1 MRLSS
6 YLLIAAPFGI
16 AAALSVAAA
25 GGIANIIED
34 SSELSIRNG
43 LDDAGLTWAEVH
55 ADGLQVI
62 LTGTA
67 PSEAQRFKAV
77 STAGGLVDAAR
88 VIDQMDVADSEALA
102 PPRFS
107 IEILRNDMGLSLIG
121 LIPAGTDRAALI
133 DAVRK
138 ITEDGKV
145 SDLLQ
150 TADYPVPKGWDRSV
164 SYAIDALRLLPRSKI
179 SIEAGKVSITAM
191 TDSAEDQRMME
202 RELTRKADMELVL
215 NLSAP
220 RPVLTPFT
228 LRFLI
233 EDGAARFDACS
244 ADSDAAAARILTA
257 AKAAGLTSTA
267 PSCTVGLGVP
277 SPRWA
282 EAAEKSI
289 AALAEIGGG
298 TVTFNDADVSLVAEL
313 GSDQARFD
321 RVIGELENS
330 LPPVFSLHSDLPQ
343 PVAAEEATEA
353 PEFTATLSPEG
364 QVQLRGRMGGELA
377 RNAVESFATARF
389 GSASVHN
396 AARLDE
402 AVPAN
407 WSLRVLAGLEALSLL
422 SNGVVIV
429 GPDLITVSGN
439 TGREDAS
446 ARIAGFL
453 AQKLGDTQRFD
464 IKVTYLEKLDPIA
477 SLPSPEEC
485 EMRINDILKTRK
497 ITFEPGSDTP
507 AASAQAVLDDI
518 AAVLKECGD
527 DIKFEIGGHTDSQG
541 RESMNQAL
549 SQARAAAVLT
559 GLRERRLLTAA
570 YRAVGYGEAQPIA
583 DNDTEE
589 GREANR
595 RIEFKLIRPEA
606 STPEGEST
614 LDAVAADTPAAG
626 ASADNAADTTSDS
639 TQQTEDT
646 PATDAAAETTSEGN

>member
-6 YLLIAAPFGI
+6 YLLIAAPFGL

-25 GGIANIIED
+25 GGIVNVIED
-34 SSELSIRNG
+34 SSELNVRRA
-43 LDDAGLTWAEVH
+43 LDDTGLSWAEVH
-55 ADGLQVI
+55 ANGLQVY

-67 PSEAQRFKAV
+67 PSEALRFKAI
-77 STAGGLVDAAR
+77 STAGAWVDAAR
-88 VIDQMDVADSEALA
+88 VIDQMDVADSMGLEA
-102 PPRFS
+102 PRFS

-121 LIPAGTDRAALI
+121 LVPAEMDREGLLARVA
-133 DAVRK
+133 K
-138 ITEDGKV
+138 IEGIGKV

-150 TADYPVPKGWDRSV
+150 TADYDTPQGWDRAV
-164 SYAIDALRLLPRSKI
+164 DYALDALSELPRSKI
-179 SIEAGKVSITAM
+179 SVEADKVAITAM
-191 TDSAEDQRMME
+191 TDSQEAQRRLE
-202 RELTRKADMELVL
+202 RQLTRKADMPLELA
-215 NLSAP
+215 LSAP

-233 EDGAARFDACS
+233 EDGVARFDACS
-244 ADSDAAAARILTA
+244 ADSEATVDTILDAAE
-257 AKAAGLTSTA
+257 AAGLEGGSA
-267 PSCTVGLGVP
+267 SCTVGLGVP
-277 SPRWA
+277 SPRWGDA
-282 EAAEKSI
+282 TAQAI
-289 AALAEIGGG
+289 AAMGALGGG
-298 TVTFNDADVSLVAEL
+298 SVTFKDADVSLVAAMGTE
-313 GSDQARFD
+313 QALFD
-321 RVIGELENS
+321 RVVGELENS

-343 PVAAEEATEA
+343 PVSEEDGAGEA

-364 QVQLRGRMGGELA
+364 QVQLRGRLSGELA
-377 RNAVESFATARF
+377 RNAAESFATARF
-389 GSASVHN
+389 GTDSVHN

-402 AVPAN
+402 ALPGN

-422 SNGVVIV
+422 SNGAVVV
-429 GPDLITVSGN
+429 APDLITVSGN

-453 AQKLGDTQRFD
+453 AQKLGDGQRFD
-464 IKVTYLEKLDPIA
+464 IKVTYLEKLDPVA

-485 EMRINDILKTRK
+485 ELSVNEILRNRK

-518 AAVLKECGD
+518 ATVLKECGD

-583 DNDTEE
+583 TNDTEE

-606 STPEGEST
+606 TTSDEESA
-614 LDAVAADTPAAG
+614 LDAVAASDA
-626 ASADNAADTTSDS
+626 NAAANPEANT
-639 TQQTEDT
+639 
-646 PATDAAAETTSEGN
+646 AAETAETETNAQTSEGN

>member
-6 YLLIAAPFGI
+6 YLLIATPFGL

-25 GGIANIIED
+25 GGIVNVIED
-34 SSELSIRNG
+34 SSELTVRRG
-43 LDDAGLTWAEVH
+43 LDDAGLSWAEVH
-55 ADGLQVI
+55 ANGLQVH

-67 PSEAQRFKAV
+67 PTEALRFKAIT
-77 STAGGLVDAAR
+77 TAGTRVDAAR
-88 VIDQMDVADSEALA
+88 VIDQMDVVDSIGME

-121 LIPAGTDRAALI
+121 LVPAEMDRDALL
-133 DAVRK
+133 ARVAK
-138 ITEDGKV
+138 IEGIGKV

-150 TADYPVPKGWDRSV
+150 TADYEPPKGWDRAV
-164 SYAIDALRLLPRSKI
+164 DYALEALGELPRSKI
-179 SIEAGKVSITAM
+179 SVEADKVAITAM
-191 TDSAEDQRMME
+191 TDSQEAQRRLE
-202 RELTRKADMELVL
+202 RQLTRKAEMPLEL

-228 LRFLI
+228 LRFVI
-233 EDGAARFDACS
+233 EEGVARFDACS
-244 ADSDAAAARILTA
+244 ADNETTVDRILDAAE
-257 AKAAGLTSTA
+257 AAGLEGGSA
-267 PSCTVGLGVP
+267 SCTVGLGVP
-277 SPRWA
+277 SPRWGD
-282 EAAEKSI
+282 AAAQAI
-289 AALAEIGGG
+289 AAMGELGGG
-298 TVTFNDADVSLVAEL
+298 AVTFKDADISLVAVTGTE
-313 GSDQARFD
+313 QALFD
-321 RVIGELENS
+321 RVVGELENS

-343 PVAAEEATEA
+343 PVTDENAADEV

-364 QVQLRGRMGGELA
+364 QVQLRGRLSGELA
-377 RNAVESFATARF
+377 RDAAESFATARF
-389 GSASVHN
+389 GTASVHN
-396 AARLDE
+396 AARLDDSL
-402 AVPAN
+402 PGN

-422 SNGVVIV
+422 SNGAVVV
-429 GPDLITVSGN
+429 TSDLITVSGN

-453 AQKLGDTQRFD
+453 AQKLGDGQRFD
-464 IKVTYLEKLDPIA
+464 IKVAYLKKLDPVA

-485 EMRINDILKTRK
+485 EAQVNDILSNRK

-518 AAVLKECGD
+518 ANVLEKCGD
-527 DIKFEIGGHTDSQG
+527 NIKFEIGGHTDSQG

-549 SQARAAAVLT
+549 SQARAAAVLS

-583 DNDTEE
+583 TNETEE

-606 STPEGEST
+606 SAANDESA
-614 LDAVAADTPAAG
+614 LDAVAAETA
-626 ASADNAADTTSDS
+626 TTEAN
-639 TQQTEDT
+639 T
-646 PATDAAAETTSEGN
+646 AAETADTQEQTREGN